1 MNSRRLWNSHQ
12 RHKFLRA
19 EASGDILKFRVSEMA
34 FPGVF
39 KRYLPPQMLCCFI
52 RILATLGTIPS
63 KYRRHSTH
71 GICVQCHSKW
81 EHGCF
86 TILFNGAYFLLAVMI
101 EGDESSR
108 LRMANQP
115 VILAGYQPLLTALN
129 KLLEVIGIFTHT
141 VNFTATTV
149 ESSFSNT
156 IVRCIIEQT
165 IW

>member
-34 FPGVF
+34 FPGV
-39 KRYLPPQMLCCFI
+39 FI

-141 VNFTATTV
+141 VNFTAMTV

>member
-19 EASGDILKFRVSEMA
+19 ETSGDILKFRVSEMA

-71 GICVQCHSKW
+71 GI
-81 EHGCF
+81 
-86 TILFNGAYFLLAVMI
+86 IIYAFNVTQNGNT
-101 EGDESSR
+101 D
-108 LRMANQP
+108 
-115 VILAGYQPLLTALN
+115 ALQFYSME
-129 KLLEVIGIFTHT
+129 LIF
-141 VNFTATTV
+141 F
-149 ESSFSNT
+149 
-156 IVRCIIEQT
+156 
-165 IW
+165 